1 MADHFSDTFYELHS
15 HSDDPRWYQPSE
27 EEKNLP
33 DTLDP
38 WSEQVRHAK
47 YMSYLFCAL
56 VIVGA
61 LIHGLR
67 LARQVYPRVGLFV
80 NKIPGV
86 TFLAAVCRGVG
97 YYKFRW
103 GKWQSP
109 PGQYLVISAA
119 FIIGVVVWAF
129 ALTPHYFPHNEDGS
143 PPLAIRT
150 GMMAI
155 GMIPFIFAMALKFN
169 PISLLTGIPHSHMLF
184 YHQVAAI
191 VLLFLS
197 IVHTVPFVWQALRE
211 EGYERLKYIW
221 SDSYSIYWSGT
232 VAIFFLL
239 WIVVSSLGI
248 FRWLSY
254 EFFVVQHVISFTIMM
269 ACLFVH
275 VQDLLN
281 AHVWLWATVGIWIF
295 SVLSRSLMVLF
306 STEFFTGGRSEVEV
320 SASVGHSP
328 AVVQDE
334 PAKFISMSFV
344 TPLRWRPGQHVFVR
358 FPGMA
363 ATQAHPFTC
372 LSLPSYS
379 PHLPN
384 NLVLLARVH
393 KGITRHIHNYI
404 MKHGVDE
411 TKCQDEEMSRVASES
426 SSNDVKKPISDR
438 TLYGTEKDVS
448 DIRSMSLITALD
460 GPYGYTYS
468 LDIYQHSVL
477 FAAGSGITFCL
488 PQVTDLVRRAAL
500 GKTRCLTK
508 SVRLL
513 WCIRTHDI
521 IHWVRSELLE
531 LALLAEKVPFDV
543 VVELYVTREHNEHV
557 DPDLGK
563 LMRVYFGQRPDIKT
577 VIGTEAQHA
586 IKCESQSLSVS
597 LCGPSSFSSEVA
609 RAVSALN
616 WSIALGR
623 AGSLRDVHLISESHK
638 M

>member
-1 MADHFSDTFYELHS
+1 MADLFHATFHELHS
-15 HSDDPRWYQPSE
+15 HSDDPRWYKPSE
-27 EEKNLP
+27 EEKNFP
-33 DTLDP
+33 RTLVP
-38 WSEQVRHAK
+38 WSEQVKHAK

-56 VIVGA
+56 VIVAA

-67 LARQVYPRVGLFV
+67 LTRQVYPRVGLYV

-86 TFLAAVCRGVG
+86 TFLAAVCRGIG
-97 YYKFRW
+97 YYKFRL

-109 PGQYLVISAA
+109 PGQYMVISTS

-184 YHQVAAI
+184 YHQVAA
-191 VLLFLS
+191 VLFLFLS

-211 EGYERLKYIW
+211 EGYARLEYIW

-239 WIVVSSLGI
+239 WIVVSSLGM
-248 FRWLSY
+248 FRWMSY
-254 EFFVVQHVISFTIMM
+254 EFFVIQHVISFTIML

-281 AHVWLWATVGIWIF
+281 AHVWLWVTVGIWIF
-295 SVLSRSLMVLF
+295 SILSRSLLVLF
-306 STEFFTGGRSEVEV
+306 STEFFTSGRSEVEV
-320 SASVGHSP
+320 IASVGHSP

-334 PAKFISMSFV
+334 PTKFIRMSFV

-363 ATQAHPFTC
+363 VTQAHPFTC

-379 PHLPN
+379 SHLPN
-384 NLVLLARVH
+384 NLVMLARVH
-393 KGITRHIHNYI
+393 KGITRHIYEYI
-404 MKHGVDE
+404 MKHGADE
-411 TKCQDEEMSRVASES
+411 TDSKDEEMSKDMSDN
-426 SSNDVKKPISDR
+426 SSNDVKKTVPER
-438 TLYGTEKDVS
+438 TLYENEKDVS
-448 DIRSMSLITALD
+448 DVRSVSLMTALD

-468 LDIYQHSVL
+468 LDIYQHTVL

-488 PQVTDLVRRAAL
+488 PQVMDLVRRAVH
-500 GKTRCLTK
+500 GNTKCLTK
-508 SVRLL
+508 GVRLV
-513 WCIRTHDI
+513 WCIRTYDI
-521 IHWVRSELLE
+521 IRWIRSELLE
-531 LALLAEKVPFDV
+531 LASLADKVHFDV
-543 VVELYVTREHNEHV
+543 VMELYVTREHNEHV

-563 LMRVYFGQRPDIKT
+563 LIKVCFGHRPDIKAL
-577 VIGTEAQHA
+577 IEMEAQHA
-586 IKCESQSLSVS
+586 MKCESQSLCVS
-597 LCGPSSFSSEVA
+597 LCGPSSFSYEVA
-609 RAVSALN
+609 RTVSALN
-616 WSIALGR
+616 WRIAFGR
-623 AGSLRDVHLISESHK
+623 SESLRDVHLISESFK